1 MSGTQQRVPYAL
13 ENDHFLWVPA
23 RTIQAPTV
31 ASITTVEDDETIAVN
46 SGGKR
51 STASAGATAIFVAD
65 LAAELYRLSA
75 ITPGVGISITD
86 LIIAYAIQ
94 TAVLTGNITAV
105 LQAIGWPAVGTPAA
119 AVSTN
124 IPLSAGAGLQTAVTG
139 AGQAATGRFAV
150 AAPTQNAQDLQKLCA
165 RISVP
170 MQNTG
175 VFWLLG
181 VGFHFNYQMSAV

>member
-1 MSGTQQRVPYAL
+1 MGGDGPSA
-13 ENDHFLWVPA
+13 
-23 RTIQAPTV
+23 
-31 ASITTVEDDETIAVN
+31 ITTVDDDETIAVN
-46 SGGKR
+46 AGGKR

-65 LAAELYRLSA
+65 LAAELYRLAA
-75 ITPGVGISITD
+75 ITLGVGITITD

-94 TAVLTGNITAV
+94 TAVLTGNITAA

-119 AVSTN
+119 PVSTN
-124 IPLSAGAGLQTAVTG
+124 MPLSAGTGLQTAVTG
-139 AGQAATGRFAV
+139 AGQSAIGKFAV
-150 AAPTQNAQDLQKLCA
+150 ATAALSNTDLQKLCA